1 MSKKTGQKILFGVI
15 ALALSGILGL
25 SFSSAAHA
33 DANADLVLER
43 CGAVATDSVFYYDCA
58 KTALGMEGEL
68 AERDVTVGSELYNR
82 LGGEESRGSF
92 SFSDATNI
100 LKNTPSPSELD
111 REATNCTKDA
121 SGWGWFACGLNKA
134 AGGITAFVYPKIQE
148 LMMTD
153 PAIFEAS
160 TMHTAWS
167 RFQIFANIILV
178 IIIMVMIV
186 SQITGMGIS
195 NYGIKKNLPRVV
207 AMVLVLNLS
216 FFLCR
221 MAIDIANIIG
231 DGIGAVFDG
240 LTAAAKAKIDF
251 DALADGSS
259 KTLMRAKII
268 GGGVITGI
276 SAFFATKTALASGQS
291 ITLLIMTALLAAIIG
306 LLMLLTI
313 IQLRK
318 ALIIILTITSPV
330 AVLLYVLPGTKKL
343 FNQWFGLF
351 KGLLFAYPVCALL
364 VKGGNFA
371 SMILTAAMGVA
382 NEDGSPNFFTMI
394 IAVAA
399 SIVPIFLIPN
409 MIIKS
414 AGALGAKLQGL
425 ARKLSGS
432 LSGGLRNT
440 KIGQRL
446 DRGAKERSNRMK
458 AGINRNGDKA
468 KFGRLTRSRSERQ
481 RMDAAKRAQQDRAL
495 HRSEDNAGE
504 MANYEEMEQIANA
517 KEEELSSYDGGEMAD
532 KVREILEGDGDAST
546 IAAELS
552 GAIKHWDK
560 VQDKNNADEVV
571 AGYLDSLGDDARS
584 QELRREVAR
593 KRLSDSDGILKIKNG
608 AMRQYYRS
616 LASDTAPTGDAA
628 RWRTL
633 LKNENGNPVK
643 DDDGKD
649 IYTSN
654 QWVESLLG
662 SDSFNAEWLAGVAPP
677 QIEQLQTYMKT
688 ASKATSPNTPERA
701 RADTNQRQIAATY
714 AEMKTTK
721 AYQKATPS
729 DYDGLEQAINKY
741 NAPPPPT
748 P

>member
-1 MSKKTGQKILFGVI
+1 MSKKAGQKILFGVI
-15 ALALSGILGL
+15 ALALSGIFGL

-33 DANADLVLER
+33 DANADLVWER

-68 AERDVTVGSELYNR
+68 AEHDVTVGSELYNR

-153 PAIFEAS
+153 PAIFESS

-178 IIIMVMIV
+178 VIIMVMIV

-318 ALIIILTITSPV
+318 ALIIILTVTSPV

-371 SMILTAAMGVA
+371 STILTAAMGVA

-394 IAVAA
+394 IAVSA

-409 MIIKS
+409 TIIKS

-432 LSGGLRNT
+432 LSGGLRNS

-468 KFGRLTRSRSERQ
+468 KLGRLTRSRSERQ

-495 HRSEDNAGE
+495 HRSESNAGE

-517 KEEELSSYDGGEMAD
+517 KEEELASYGKDQMKD
-532 KVREILEGDGDAST
+532 KVIEILEGDGDAST

-552 GAIKHWDK
+552 GAIKHWNT
-560 VQDKNNADEVV
+560 VNDKNDADEVV

-593 KRLSDSDGILKIKNG
+593 KRLSDSDGILKAKHG
-608 AMRQYYRS
+608 AMRQYYRA

-628 RWRTL
+628 RWRTQ
-633 LKNENGNPVK
+633 LKDENGNPVK

-654 QWVESLLG
+654 QWVDSLLK
-662 SDSFNAEWLAGVAPP
+662 SDSFNAEWLAGVSRP
-677 QIEQLQTYMKT
+677 QSEQLQTYMET
-688 ASKATSPNTPERA
+688 ASKAVSPNTPEWA
-701 RADTNQRQIAATY
+701 RVEENKRQIATTY
-714 AEMKTTK
+714 AQMKTTK
-721 AYQKATPS
+721 AYQKATPG

>member
-25 SFSSAAHA
+25 SFGSAAHA
-33 DANADLVLER
+33 DANADLVWER

-58 KTALGMEGEL
+58 KMALGMEGEL

-92 SFSDATNI
+92 SFSDASDI
-100 LKNTPSPSELD
+100 LENTLSPSELD
-111 REATNCTKDA
+111 RGATNCTKDA

-167 RFQIFANIILV
+167 RFQVFANIILV
-178 IIIMVMIV
+178 VIIMVMIV

-240 LTAAAKAKIDF
+240 LAAAAKAKIDF

-259 KTLMRAKII
+259 KTLMTAKII

-318 ALIIILTITSPV
+318 ALIIILTVTSPV

-432 LSGGLRNT
+432 LSGGLRNS

-468 KFGRLTRSRSERQ
+468 KLGRLTRSRSERQ

-517 KEEELSSYDGGEMAD
+517 TEERLSSYDKGAMEGEVMKILQGG
-532 KVREILEGDGDAST
+532 GDATT

-552 GAIKHWDK
+552 GAIKHWNT
-560 VQDKNNADEVV
+560 VNDKNNADEVV
-571 AGYLDSLGDDARS
+571 AGYLDSLDDGAYA
-584 QELRREVAR
+584 QELRREIAR
-593 KRLSDSDGILKIKNG
+593 KRLSDSDGILKVKHG
-608 AMRQYYRS
+608 AMRQYYRA

-628 RWRTL
+628 RWRTQ
-633 LKNENGNPVK
+633 LKDENGNPVIG
-643 DDDGKD
+643 DDGKD

-654 QWVESLLG
+654 QWVDSLLK

-688 ASKATSPNTPERA
+688 AAKATSPNTPERA
-701 RADTNQRQIAATY
+701 RVEENKRQIAATY
-714 AEMKTTK
+714 AQMKTTK

-729 DYDGLEQAINKY
+729 DYDGLEEEINKF

>member
-33 DANADLVLER
+33 DANADLVWER

-68 AERDVTVGSELYNR
+68 AEHDVMVGSELYNR

-167 RFQIFANIILV
+167 RFQIFANVILV
-178 IIIMVMIV
+178 VIIMVMIV

-259 KTLMRAKII
+259 KTLMTAKII

-318 ALIIILTITSPV
+318 ALIIILTVTSPV

-468 KFGRLTRSRSERQ
+468 KLGRLTRSRSERQ

-495 HRSEDNAGE
+495 HRSESNAGE

-517 KEEELSSYDGGEMAD
+517 KEEELASYGKDQMKD
-532 KVREILEGDGDAST
+532 KVIEILEGDGDAST

-552 GAIKHWDK
+552 GAIKHWNT
-560 VQDKNNADEVV
+560 VNDKNDADEVV

-593 KRLSDSDGILKIKNG
+593 KRLSDSDGILKAKHG
-608 AMRQYYRS
+608 AMRQYYRA

-628 RWRTL
+628 RWRTQ
-633 LKNENGNPVK
+633 LKDENDNPVIDEK
-643 DDDGKD
+643 GDV

-654 QWVESLLG
+654 QWVDSLLK
-662 SDSFNAEWLAGVAPP
+662 SDSFNAEWLAGVSRP
-677 QIEQLQTYMKT
+677 QSEQLQTYMET
-688 ASKATSPNTPERA
+688 ASKAVSPNTPEWA
-701 RADTNQRQIAATY
+701 RVEENKRQIATTY
-714 AEMKTTK
+714 AQMKTTK
-721 AYQKATPS
+721 AYQKATPG

>member
-1 MSKKTGQKILFGVI
+1 MSKKAGQKILFGVI
-15 ALALSGILGL
+15 ALALSGIFGL

-33 DANADLVLER
+33 DANADLVWER

-68 AERDVTVGSELYNR
+68 AEHDVMVGSELYNR

-167 RFQIFANIILV
+167 RFQIFANVILV
-178 IIIMVMIV
+178 VIIMVMIV

-207 AMVLVLNLS
+207 AMVLILNLS

-259 KTLMRAKII
+259 KTLMTAKII

-291 ITLLIMTALLAAIIG
+291 IALLIMTALLAAIIG

-318 ALIIILTITSPV
+318 ALIIILTVTSPV

-371 SMILTAAMGVA
+371 STILTAAMGVA

-458 AGINRNGDKA
+458 AGINRNGDKS
-468 KFGRLTRSRSERQ
+468 KLGWLTRSRSERQ

-517 KEEELSSYDGGEMAD
+517 KEEQLSSYDKDAMEGEVMKILRGG
-532 KVREILEGDGDAST
+532 GDATT

-552 GAIKHWDK
+552 GAIKHWNT
-560 VQDKNNADEVV
+560 VNDKNNADEVV
-571 AGYLDSLGDDARS
+571 AGYLDSLDDGAYA
-584 QELRREVAR
+584 QELRREIAR
-593 KRLSDSDGILKIKNG
+593 KRLSDSDGVLKVKHG
-608 AMRQYYRS
+608 AMRQYYRA

-628 RWRTL
+628 RWRTQ
-633 LKNENGNPVK
+633 LKDEIGNPVK

-654 QWVESLLG
+654 QWVESLLE

-677 QIEQLQTYMKT
+677 QIEQLQTYMRT

-701 RADTNQRQIAATY
+701 RAETNQRQIAATY

-721 AYQKATPS
+721 AYQKATPG
-729 DYDGLEQAINKY
+729 DYDGLEEEINKF

>member
-15 ALALSGILGL
+15 ALALSGIFGL

-33 DANADLVLER
+33 DANAHLVWER
-43 CGAVATDSVFYYDCA
+43 CGAVATGSVFYYDCA

-178 IIIMVMIV
+178 AIIMVMIV

-291 ITLLIMTALLAAIIG
+291 ITLLIMIALLAAIIG

-318 ALIIILTITSPV
+318 ALIIILTVTSPV

-343 FNQWFGLF
+343 FNQWFSLF

-414 AGALGAKLQGL
+414 AGALGAKMQGL

-432 LSGGLRNT
+432 LSGGLRNS

-468 KFGRLTRSRSERQ
+468 KLGLLTRSRSKRQ

-495 HRSEDNAGE
+495 HRSESNAGE

-517 KEEELSSYDGGEMAD
+517 KEEELASYDKDQMKD
-532 KVREILEGDGDAST
+532 KVIEILEGDGDAST

-552 GAIKHWDK
+552 GAIKHWNT
-560 VQDKNNADEVV
+560 VNDKNDADEVV

-593 KRLSDSDGILKIKNG
+593 KRLSDSDGILKAKHG
-608 AMRQYYRS
+608 AMRQYYRA

-628 RWRTL
+628 RWRTQ
-633 LKNENGNPVK
+633 LKDANGNPVTG
-643 DDDGKD
+643 DDGKD

-654 QWVESLLG
+654 QWVESLLE
-662 SDSFNAEWLAGVAPP
+662 SDSFNAEWLAGVSRP
-677 QIEQLQTYMKT
+677 QSEQLKTYMET
-688 ASKATSPNTPERA
+688 ALKATSPNTPERA
-701 RADTNQRQIAATY
+701 RVEENQRQIATTY

>member
-1 MSKKTGQKILFGVI
+1 MSKKAGQKILFGVI
-15 ALALSGILGL
+15 ALALSGIFGL

-33 DANADLVLER
+33 DANADLVWER

-68 AERDVTVGSELYNR
+68 AEHDVMVGSELYNR

-178 IIIMVMIV
+178 VIIMVMIV

-207 AMVLVLNLS
+207 AMVLILNLS

-318 ALIIILTITSPV
+318 ALIIILTVTSPV

-364 VKGGNFA
+364 VKGGVFA
-371 SMILTAAMGVA
+371 STILTAAMGVA

-468 KFGRLTRSRSERQ
+468 KFGLLTRSRSERQ

-495 HRSEDNAGE
+495 HRSESNAGE

-517 KEEELSSYDGGEMAD
+517 TEERLSSYDKGAMEGEVMKILQGG
-532 KVREILEGDGDAST
+532 GDATT

-552 GAIKHWDK
+552 GAIKHWNT
-560 VQDKNNADEVV
+560 VNDKNNADEVV
-571 AGYLDSLGDDARS
+571 AGYLDSLDDGAYA
-584 QELRREVAR
+584 QELRREIAR
-593 KRLSDSDGILKIKNG
+593 KRLSDSDGILKVKHG
-608 AMRQYYRS
+608 AMRQYYRA

-628 RWRTL
+628 RWRTQ
-633 LKNENGNPVK
+633 LKDENGNPVTDEK
-643 DDDGKD
+643 GDV

-688 ASKATSPNTPERA
+688 ASKATSPNTSERA
-701 RADTNQRQIAATY
+701 RAETNQRQIAATY

-721 AYQKATPS
+721 AYQKATPG
-729 DYDGLEQAINKY
+729 DYDGLEEEINKF

>member
-121 SGWGWFACGLNKA
+121 SGGGWFACGLNKA

-729 DYDGLEQAINKY
+729 DYDGLEQAINIY

>member
-15 ALALSGILGL
+15 ALALSGIFGL

-33 DANADLVLER
+33 DANADLVWER

-68 AERDVTVGSELYNR
+68 AERDVMVGSELYNR

-153 PAIFEAS
+153 PAIFEAA

-259 KTLMRAKII
+259 KTLMTAKII

-318 ALIIILTITSPV
+318 ALIIILTVTSPV

-432 LSGGLRNT
+432 LSGGLRNS

-468 KFGRLTRSRSERQ
+468 KLGRLTRSRSERQ

-495 HRSEDNAGE
+495 HRSESNAGE

-517 KEEELSSYDGGEMAD
+517 KEEELASYGKDQMKD
-532 KVREILEGDGDAST
+532 KVIEILEGDGDAST

-552 GAIKHWDK
+552 GAIKHWNT
-560 VQDKNNADEVV
+560 VNDKNDADEVV

-593 KRLSDSDGILKIKNG
+593 KRLSDSDGILKAKHG
-608 AMRQYYRS
+608 AMRQYYRA

-628 RWRTL
+628 RWRTQ
-633 LKNENGNPVK
+633 LKDENGNPVK

-654 QWVESLLG
+654 QWVDSLLK
-662 SDSFNAEWLAGVAPP
+662 SDSFNAEWLAGVSRP
-677 QIEQLQTYMKT
+677 QSEQLQTYMET
-688 ASKATSPNTPERA
+688 AAKAVSPNTPEWA
-701 RADTNQRQIAATY
+701 RVEENKRQIATTY
-714 AEMKTTK
+714 AQMKTTK
-721 AYQKATPS
+721 AYQKATPG

>member
-458 AGINRNGDKA
+458 ADINRNGDKA

>member
-33 DANADLVLER
+33 DANADLVWER

>member
-33 DANADLVLER
+33 DANADLVWER

-318 ALIIILTITSPV
+318 ALIIILSITSPV

>member
-1 MSKKTGQKILFGVI
+1 MSKKAGQKILFGVI

-25 SFSSAAHA
+25 SFGSAAHA
-33 DANADLVLER
+33 DANADLVWER

-111 REATNCTKDA
+111 RGAANCTKDA

-178 IIIMVMIV
+178 VIIMVMIV

-240 LTAAAKAKIDF
+240 LAAAAKAKIDF

-318 ALIIILTITSPV
+318 ALIIILTVTSPV

-371 SMILTAAMGVA
+371 STILTAAMGVA

-409 MIIKS
+409 TIIKS

-458 AGINRNGDKA
+458 AGINRNGDKS
-468 KFGRLTRSRSERQ
+468 KLGWLTRSRSERQ

-495 HRSEDNAGE
+495 HRSESNAGE

-517 KEEELSSYDGGEMAD
+517 KEEELASYDKDQMKD
-532 KVREILEGDGDAST
+532 KVIEILEGDGDAST

-552 GAIKHWDK
+552 GAIKHWNT
-560 VQDKNNADEVV
+560 VNDKNDADEVV

-593 KRLSDSDGILKIKNG
+593 KRLSDSDGMLKAKHG
-608 AMRQYYRS
+608 AMRQYYRA

-628 RWRTL
+628 RWRTQ
-633 LKNENGNPVK
+633 LKDANGNPVTG
-643 DDDGKD
+643 DDGKD

-654 QWVESLLG
+654 QWVESLLE
-662 SDSFNAEWLAGVAPP
+662 SDSFNAEWLAGVSRP
-677 QIEQLQTYMKT
+677 QSEQLKTYMET
-688 ASKATSPNTPERA
+688 ALKATSPNTPERA
-701 RADTNQRQIAATY
+701 RVEENQRQIATTY
-714 AEMKTTK
+714 AQMKTTK
-721 AYQKATPS
+721 AYQKATPG

>member
-1 MSKKTGQKILFGVI
+1 MSKKAGQKILFGVI
-15 ALALSGILGL
+15 ALALSGIFGL

-33 DANADLVLER
+33 DANADLVWER

-68 AERDVTVGSELYNR
+68 AEHDVMVGSELYNR

-178 IIIMVMIV
+178 VIIMVMIV

-318 ALIIILTITSPV
+318 ALIIILTVTSPV

-371 SMILTAAMGVA
+371 STILTAAMGVA

-409 MIIKS
+409 TIIKS

-468 KFGRLTRSRSERQ
+468 KFGLLTRSRSERQ

-495 HRSEDNAGE
+495 RRSEDNAGE

-517 KEEELSSYDGGEMAD
+517 TEERLSSYDKGAMEGEVMKILRGG
-532 KVREILEGDGDAST
+532 GDATT

-552 GAIKHWDK
+552 GAIKHWNT
-560 VQDKNNADEVV
+560 VNDKNNADEVV
-571 AGYLDSLGDDARS
+571 AGYLDSLDDGAYA
-584 QELRREVAR
+584 QELRREIAR
-593 KRLSDSDGILKIKNG
+593 KRLSDNDGILKVKHG
-608 AMRQYYRS
+608 AMRQYYRA

-628 RWRTL
+628 RWRTQ
-633 LKNENGNPVK
+633 LKDEIGNPVK

-654 QWVESLLG
+654 QWVDSLLK
-662 SDSFNAEWLAGVAPP
+662 SDSFNAEWLAGVSRP
-677 QIEQLQTYMKT
+677 QSEQLQTYMET
-688 ASKATSPNTPERA
+688 ASKAVSPNTPEWA
-701 RADTNQRQIAATY
+701 RVEENKRQIATTY
-714 AEMKTTK
+714 AQMKTTK

>member
-25 SFSSAAHA
+25 SFGSAAHA
-33 DANADLVLER
+33 DANADLVWER

-68 AERDVTVGSELYNR
+68 AEHDVMVGSELYNR

-178 IIIMVMIV
+178 VIIMVMIV

-259 KTLMRAKII
+259 KTLMTAKII

-291 ITLLIMTALLAAIIG
+291 ITLLIMTALIAAIIG

-371 SMILTAAMGVA
+371 STILTAAMGVA

-409 MIIKS
+409 TIIKS

-468 KFGRLTRSRSERQ
+468 KLGRLTRSRSERQ

-517 KEEELSSYDGGEMAD
+517 TEERLSSYDKGAMEGEVMKILQGG
-532 KVREILEGDGDAST
+532 GDATT

-552 GAIKHWDK
+552 GAIKHWNT
-560 VQDKNNADEVV
+560 VNDKNNADEVV
-571 AGYLDSLGDDARS
+571 AGYLDSLDDGAYA
-584 QELRREVAR
+584 QELRREIAR
-593 KRLSDSDGILKIKNG
+593 KRLSDSDGILKAKHG
-608 AMRQYYRS
+608 AMRQYYRA

-628 RWRTL
+628 RWRTQ
-633 LKNENGNPVK
+633 LKDENGNPVK

-654 QWVESLLG
+654 QWVDSLLK
-662 SDSFNAEWLAGVAPP
+662 SDSFNAEWLAGVSRP
-677 QIEQLQTYMKT
+677 QSEQLQTYMET
-688 ASKATSPNTPERA
+688 ASKAVSPNTPEWA
-701 RADTNQRQIAATY
+701 RVEENKRQIATTY
-714 AEMKTTK
+714 AQMKTTK
-721 AYQKATPS
+721 AYQKATPG

>member
-25 SFSSAAHA
+25 SFGSAAHA
-33 DANADLVLER
+33 DANADLVWER

-58 KTALGMEGEL
+58 KMALGMEGEL

-92 SFSDATNI
+92 SFSDASDI
-100 LKNTPSPSELD
+100 LENTLSPSELD
-111 REATNCTKDA
+111 RGATNCTKDA

-167 RFQIFANIILV
+167 RFQVFANIILV
-178 IIIMVMIV
+178 VIIMVMIV

-231 DGIGAVFDG
+231 NGIGAVFDG

-251 DALADGSS
+251 DTLADGSS
-259 KTLMRAKII
+259 KTLMTAKII
-268 GGGVITGI
+268 GGGAITGI

-318 ALIIILTITSPV
+318 ALIIILTVTSPV

-343 FNQWFGLF
+343 FNQWFSLF

-468 KFGRLTRSRSERQ
+468 KLGRLTRSRSERQ

-495 HRSEDNAGE
+495 HRSESNAGE

-517 KEEELSSYDGGEMAD
+517 KEEELASYGKDQMKD
-532 KVREILEGDGDAST
+532 KVIEILEGDGDAST

-552 GAIKHWDK
+552 GAIKHWNT
-560 VQDKNNADEVV
+560 VNDKNDADEVV

-593 KRLSDSDGILKIKNG
+593 KRLSDSDGILKAKHG
-608 AMRQYYRS
+608 AMRQYYRA

-628 RWRTL
+628 RWRTQ
-633 LKNENGNPVK
+633 LKDENGNPVK

-654 QWVESLLG
+654 QWVESLLK
-662 SDSFNAEWLAGVAPP
+662 SDSFNAEWLAGVSRP
-677 QIEQLQTYMKT
+677 QSEQLQTYMET
-688 ASKATSPNTPERA
+688 ASKAVSPNTPEWA
-701 RADTNQRQIAATY
+701 RVEENKRQIATTY
-714 AEMKTTK
+714 AQMKTTK
-721 AYQKATPS
+721 AYQKATPG

>member
-1 MSKKTGQKILFGVI
+1 MSKKIGQKILFGVI
-15 ALALSGILGL
+15 ALALSGIFGL

-33 DANADLVLER
+33 DANADLVWER

-68 AERDVTVGSELYNR
+68 AERDVMVGSELYNR

-178 IIIMVMIV
+178 VIIMVMIV

-259 KTLMRAKII
+259 KTLMTAKII

-318 ALIIILTITSPV
+318 ALIIILTVTSPV

-371 SMILTAAMGVA
+371 STILTAAMGVA

-409 MIIKS
+409 TIIKS

-432 LSGGLRNT
+432 LSGGLRNS

-468 KFGRLTRSRSERQ
+468 KLGRLTRSRSERQ

-495 HRSEDNAGE
+495 HRSESNAGE

-517 KEEELSSYDGGEMAD
+517 KEEELASYGKDQMKD
-532 KVREILEGDGDAST
+532 KVIEILEGDGDAST

-552 GAIKHWDK
+552 GALKHWNT
-560 VQDKNNADEVV
+560 VNDKNDADEVV

-593 KRLSDSDGILKIKNG
+593 KRLSDSDGILKAKHG
-608 AMRQYYRS
+608 AMRQYYRA

-628 RWRTL
+628 RWRTQ
-633 LKNENGNPVK
+633 LKDENGNPVK

-654 QWVESLLG
+654 QWVESLLK
-662 SDSFNAEWLAGVAPP
+662 SDSFNAEWLAGVSRP
-677 QIEQLQTYMKT
+677 QSEQLQTYMET
-688 ASKATSPNTPERA
+688 ASKAVSPNTPEWA
-701 RADTNQRQIAATY
+701 RVEENKRQIATTY
-714 AEMKTTK
+714 AQMKTTK
-721 AYQKATPS
+721 AYQKATPG

>member
-1 MSKKTGQKILFGVI
+1 
-15 ALALSGILGL
+15 
-25 SFSSAAHA
+25 
-33 DANADLVLER
+33 
-43 CGAVATDSVFYYDCA
+43 
-58 KTALGMEGEL
+58 
-68 AERDVTVGSELYNR
+68 
-82 LGGEESRGSF
+82 
-92 SFSDATNI
+92 
-100 LKNTPSPSELD
+100 
-111 REATNCTKDA
+111 
-121 SGWGWFACGLNKA
+121 
-134 AGGITAFVYPKIQE
+134 
-148 LMMTD
+148 
-153 PAIFEAS
+153 
-160 TMHTAWS
+160 
-167 RFQIFANIILV
+167 
-178 IIIMVMIV
+178 
-186 SQITGMGIS
+186 
-195 NYGIKKNLPRVV
+195 
-207 AMVLVLNLS
+207 
-216 FFLCR
+216 
-221 MAIDIANIIG
+221 
-231 DGIGAVFDG
+231 
-240 LTAAAKAKIDF
+240 
-251 DALADGSS
+251 
-259 KTLMRAKII
+259 
-268 GGGVITGI
+268 
-276 SAFFATKTALASGQS
+276 
-291 ITLLIMTALLAAIIG
+291 
-306 LLMLLTI
+306 
-313 IQLRK
+313 
-318 ALIIILTITSPV
+318 
-330 AVLLYVLPGTKKL
+330 
-343 FNQWFGLF
+343 
-351 KGLLFAYPVCALL
+351 
-364 VKGGNFA
+364 
-371 SMILTAAMGVA
+371 MILTAAMGVA

>member
-15 ALALSGILGL
+15 ALALSGIFGL

-33 DANADLVLER
+33 DANADLVWER

-68 AERDVTVGSELYNR
+68 AERDVMVGSELYNR

-153 PAIFEAS
+153 PAIFEAA

-259 KTLMRAKII
+259 KTLMTAKII

-291 ITLLIMTALLAAIIG
+291 ITLLIMTALIAAIIG

-318 ALIIILTITSPV
+318 ALIIILTVTSPV

-425 ARKLSGS
+425 ARKLGGS

-468 KFGRLTRSRSERQ
+468 KLGWLTRSRSERQ

-495 HRSEDNAGE
+495 HRSESNAGE

-517 KEEELSSYDGGEMAD
+517 KEEELASYGKDQMKD
-532 KVREILEGDGDAST
+532 KVIEILEGDGDAST

-552 GAIKHWDK
+552 GAIKHWNT
-560 VQDKNNADEVV
+560 VNDKNDADEVV

-593 KRLSDSDGILKIKNG
+593 KRLSDSDGILKAKHG
-608 AMRQYYRS
+608 AMRQYYRA

-628 RWRTL
+628 RWRTQ
-633 LKNENGNPVK
+633 LKDENDNPVIDEK
-643 DDDGKD
+643 GDV

-654 QWVESLLG
+654 QWVDSLLK
-662 SDSFNAEWLAGVAPP
+662 SDSFNAEWLAGVSRP
-677 QIEQLQTYMKT
+677 QSEQLQTYMET
-688 ASKATSPNTPERA
+688 ASKAVSPNTPEWA
-701 RADTNQRQIAATY
+701 RVEENKRQIATTY

-721 AYQKATPS
+721 AYQKATPG